1 MPQLYF
7 SAFIEKLS
15 SQYRRIDLERNK
27 IQNDILDFGYIRR
40 HVEHYKTTVEK
51 TPSCR
56 TKTAHTSSVIK
67 ATTIYALYAWTPQDF
82 FQGWA
87 MRGYDGRKSPSRVQ
101 GQLLGG
107 SLGAK
112 LPEADDIL
120 SK

>member
-51 TPSCR
+51 TLSCR

-67 ATTIYALYAWTPQDF
+67 ATTIYALYAWTPAGF
-82 FQGWA
+82 FPGV
-87 MRGYDGRKSPSRVQ
+87 GNEGV
-101 GQLLGG
+101 
-107 SLGAK
+107 
-112 LPEADDIL
+112 
-120 SK
+120 